1 MPGQASRHI
10 TIADLKADHIGP
22 SLHAVNNEIDQAIKE
37 LPEKEKASKESSD
50 ALAASKRKL
59 DSSGDALKKLKRKG
73 TELMK
78 ELQQVNKEMKER
90 EETQTEVEKEV
101 NNARRKSLNN
111 QREVDIC
118 KRKINS
124 GQKAKRTLKN
134 GREKIAE
141 LQASI
146 NAYGKEWM
154 EEDVIRASDEVLNHL
169 DDLKAEG
176 RIDDAKFGEY
186 KAEVL
191 KAKKIMGDALWELM
205 LIQKEADNDNQTTT
219 IFKESLLVKY
229 LSERKLTRKHP
240 QCNQTLKS
248 LRSATKQE
256 EESPQVAMATEVCSR
271 IMCELDCIED
281 TTDEELKFSQEA
293 RNVAEGLIWN

>member
-50 ALAASKRKL
+50 VLAASKRKL